1 MFPVGSVVFGNCR
14 YQDID
19 SVAKII
25 AVKFGG
31 IIVLSAVID
40 QVLLAEVFGFLFL
53 IDFFKISNTV
63 FCDNEKNF
71 KLRLVTELF
80 LRLDLRR

>member
-1 MFPVGSVVFGNCR
+1 MRICKNKNGFS

-40 QVLLAEVFGFLFL
+40 QVLLAEVFGFLF
-53 IDFFKISNTV
+53 
-63 FCDNEKNF
+63 
-71 KLRLVTELF
+71 
-80 LRLDLRR
+80 